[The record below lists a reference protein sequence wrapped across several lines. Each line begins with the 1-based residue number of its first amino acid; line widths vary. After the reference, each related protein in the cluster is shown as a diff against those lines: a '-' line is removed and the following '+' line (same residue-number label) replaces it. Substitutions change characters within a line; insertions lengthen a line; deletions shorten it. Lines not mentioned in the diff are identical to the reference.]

1 MLALLC
7 FHPEGLVVHLLSGDF
22 MKLKSLSIAVATMGM
37 GLAAASAHALLLMPG
52 SGPLAVDIIGAAPG
66 GTVLASR
73 SEVVT
78 TPHWS
83 GTFRTA
89 VVDSDPTA
97 GVRLDFYY
105 QIANAGSSTDSLG
118 RVTGSD
124 FPNGFTTNLQQ
135 TAGAFGIF
143 TAGTQAATN
152 GDRGNLGVVGF
163 NFFPGA
169 NGTGKVDPGETS
181 YTLIVRTNATSYT
194 SGFSGITNGTAT
206 TVNSFMPSGQPPIVG
221 PIPEPG
227 TLALLASGLLA
238 AGGVARRRTK

>member
-1 MLALLC
+1 MHAWQC

-22 MKLKSLSIAVATMGM
+22 MKLKSLSIALATLGM
-37 GLAAASAHALLLMPG
+37 GLAAASAQALVLLPG

-66 GTVLASR
+66 GTLLASNTE
-73 SEVVT
+73 SVT

-89 VVDSDPTA
+89 VVDGPEA
-97 GVRLDFYY
+97 GVNLDFYY
-105 QIANAGSSTDSLG
+105 QVTNASGSTDALA

-124 FPNGFTTNLQQ
+124 FPNGFSTALQQ
-135 TAGAFGIF
+135 TAAASFGLF
-143 TAGTQAATN
+143 TAGNQAAAS
-152 GDRGNLGVVGF
+152 GDRGTLGVVGF
-163 NFFPGA
+163 NFFPGTS
-169 NGTGKVDPGETS
+169 GTGKIDPGETS
-181 YTLIVRTNATSYT
+181 YTLIVRTNATTY
-194 SGFSGITNGTAT
+194 GPGYSGITNGTAT
-206 TVNSFMPSGQPPIVG
+206 TVNSFMPTGQPPIVG

>member
-1 MLALLC
+1 
-7 FHPEGLVVHLLSGDF
+7 
-22 MKLKSLSIAVATMGM
+22 MKLKSLSIALATLGM
-37 GLAAASAHALLLMPG
+37 GFAAASAQALVLLPG

-66 GTVLASR
+66 GTVLNSSTQAVS
-73 SEVVT
+73 
-78 TPHWS
+78 TPHWT

-89 VVDSDPTA
+89 VVDGPEA
-97 GVRLDFYY
+97 GVNLDFYY
-105 QIANAGSSTDSLG
+105 QVANASGSTDSLA

-135 TAGAFGIF
+135 TAAAFSIF

-169 NGTGKVDPGETS
+169 NGTGKIDPGETS
-181 YTLIVRTNATSYT
+181 YTLIVRTNATSFTNGY
-194 SGFSGITNGTAT
+194 SGITNGTAT

>member
-1 MLALLC
+1 MC

-22 MKLKSLSIAVATMGM
+22 MKLKSLSIALATLGM

-73 SEVVT
+73 SETVT

-105 QIANAGSSTDSLG
+105 QIANATSSTDSLG
-118 RVTGSD
+118 RLTGSD
-124 FPNGFTTNLQQ
+124 FGNAFNPVDLVQ
-135 TAGAFGIF
+135 TAATFGIF
-143 TAGTQAATN
+143 TAGQQAAAS
-152 GDRGNLGVVGF
+152 GDRGNLGTVGF

-181 YTLIVRTNATSYT
+181 YTLIVRTNATT
-194 SGFSGITNGTAT
+194 FGDGFTGITNGTAT
-206 TVNSFMPSGQPPIVG
+206 TVASYMPTGTGAPPLVG

>member
-1 MLALLC
+1 
-7 FHPEGLVVHLLSGDF
+7 
-22 MKLKSLSIAVATMGM
+22 MKLKSLSIALATL
-37 GLAAASAHALLLMPG
+37 GLGFAASSAQALLLLPG

-73 SEVVT
+73 SETVT
-78 TPHWS
+78 TPHWT

-89 VVDSDPTA
+89 VVDSDPGT

-105 QIANAGSSTDSLG
+105 QIANATSSTDSLG
-118 RVTGSD
+118 RLTASD
-124 FPNGFTTNLQQ
+124 FGSAFSPVDLVQTN
-135 TAGAFGIF
+135 AAFGIF
-143 TAGTQAATN
+143 TAGQQTAAS

-163 NFFPGA
+163 NFFPGQT
-169 NGTGKVDPGETS
+169 GTGKVDPGETS
-181 YTLIVRTNATSYT
+181 STLIIRTNATT
-194 SGFSGITNGTAT
+194 FADGFSAITNGTAT
-206 TVNSFMPSGQPPIVG
+206 TVTSYMPTGVGAPPIVG

>member
-1 MLALLC
+1 
-7 FHPEGLVVHLLSGDF
+7 
-22 MKLKSLSIAVATMGM
+22 MKLKSLSIALATLGM
-37 GLAAASAHALLLMPG
+37 GFAAASAQALVLLPG

-66 GTVLASR
+66 GTVLDSSTQAVS
-73 SEVVT
+73 
-78 TPHWS
+78 TPHWT

-89 VVDSDPTA
+89 VVDGPEA
-97 GVRLDFYY
+97 GVNLDFYY
-105 QIANAGSSTDSLG
+105 QVANASSSTDSLA

-135 TAGAFGIF
+135 TAAAFSIF

-169 NGTGKVDPGETS
+169 NGTGKIDPGETS
-181 YTLIVRTNATSYT
+181 YTLMVRTNATSYT
-194 SGFSGITNGTAT
+194 NGFSGLTNGTAT

>member
-1 MLALLC
+1 
-7 FHPEGLVVHLLSGDF
+7 
-22 MKLKSLSIAVATMGM
+22 MKLKSLSIALATLGM
-37 GLAAASAHALLLMPG
+37 GFAAASAQALVLLPG

-66 GTVLASR
+66 GTVLNSSTQAVS
-73 SEVVT
+73 
-78 TPHWS
+78 TPHWT

-89 VVDSDPTA
+89 VVDGPEA
-97 GVRLDFYY
+97 GVNLDFYY
-105 QIANAGSSTDSLG
+105 QVANASGSTDSLA

-135 TAGAFGIF
+135 TAAAFSIF

-169 NGTGKVDPGETS
+169 SGTGKIDPGETS
-181 YTLIVRTNATSYT
+181 YTLIVRTNATSFTNGY
-194 SGFSGITNGTAT
+194 SGITNGTAT

>member
-1 MLALLC
+1 
-7 FHPEGLVVHLLSGDF
+7 
-22 MKLKSLSIAVATMGM
+22 MKLKSLSIALATLGM
-37 GLAAASAHALLLMPG
+37 GLAAASAQALVLLPG

-66 GTVLASR
+66 GTVLDSSTQAVS
-73 SEVVT
+73 
-78 TPHWS
+78 TPHWT

-89 VVDSDPTA
+89 VVDGPEA
-97 GVRLDFYY
+97 GVNLDFYY
-105 QIANAGSSTDSLG
+105 QISNATGSTDSLG

-135 TAGAFGIF
+135 TAAAFSIF
-143 TAGTQAATN
+143 TAGTQAATS

-181 YTLIVRTNATSYT
+181 YTLIVRTNATSFT

>member
-22 MKLKSLSIAVATMGM
+22 MKLKSLSIALATLGM
-37 GLAAASAHALLLMPG
+37 GFAAASAQALVLLPG

-66 GTVLASR
+66 GTVLDSSTQAVS
-73 SEVVT
+73 
-78 TPHWS
+78 TPHWT

-89 VVDSDPTA
+89 VVDGPEA
-97 GVRLDFYY
+97 GVNLDFYY
-105 QIANAGSSTDSLG
+105 QVANAGSSTDSLA

-135 TAGAFGIF
+135 TAAAFGIF

-169 NGTGKVDPGETS
+169 NGTGKIDPGETS

-194 SGFSGITNGTAT
+194 NGFSGLTNGTAT